1 MTAYTTELTEEG
13 RALFQQRVALFAKVM
28 IGVQLLGLAGLVALS
43 RWAPPA
49 WTITPEELWQPWFA
63 LFQVQTGLAVAAWA
77 LCRRGVRSMRFVSWV
92 EATMLLGTAALSA
105 TMGRLI
111 QPGLVPKYLGDVV
124 SPNDALYGHFVGL
137 VQGSNSLEFVI
148 GLSLWVFVRAALVP
162 SRPLRTLV
170 LTALVAVPVAVVTAV
185 NTLPFEPQP
194 SLRSVT
200 PRELVMT
207 NVTNIAIWWTFV
219 TGVCTIVSVVIF
231 GLRRQVREAR
241 RLGQYTLEE
250 KLGEGGMGT
259 VYRASHAMM
268 RRPTAIKL
276 VRPDQAGETSLA
288 RFEREVQLTARLTH
302 PNTVTIFDYGRTED
316 GIFYYAMEL
325 LDGATLKDIVR
336 VDGPQPPGR
345 VVKVL
350 ADLAGA
356 LQEAHGIS
364 LIHRDIKP
372 SNVILCT
379 QGGKPDVAKLLD
391 FGLVKELGDKG
402 EIELTEKGVL
412 AGTPQ
417 YMCPE
422 SLTSPNAVDERGDL
436 YTLGAVGYFMLTGQ
450 HVFDGATIVEVCG
463 HHLHSEPVAPSKRLE
478 GPVPEDLEDL
488 LLSCLKKDPAD
499 RPQSAAELGSS
510 LQACQSMGE
519 WAEAD
524 AHRWWDRHGE
534 SLRLLSEAH
543 YGRAET
549 QALAVDLARYVP
561 SQRKG

>member
-1 MTAYTTELTEEG
+1 MTSYTTDVTEEG
-13 RALFQQRVALFAKVM
+13 RAFFQQRVALFAKVM
-28 IGVQLLGLAGLVALS
+28 IGVQLLGLAGLLALS

-49 WTITPEELWQPWFA
+49 LTITPEELLQPWSA
-63 LFQVQTGLAVAAWA
+63 LFQVQTG
-77 LCRRGVRSMRFVSWV
+77 CRSGVRAVRFVSWV

-111 QPGLVPKYLGDVV
+111 LPGLMPKYLGGLV

-162 SRPLRTLV
+162 SRPVRTLV
-170 LTALVAVPVAVVTAV
+170 LTALVAVPVAVVTV
-185 NTLPFEPQP
+185 VKTLPFEPQP
-194 SLRSVT
+194 SLRSVS
-200 PRELVMT
+200 PDDLVMT

-219 TGVCTIVSVVIF
+219 TGVCMIVSGVIF

-241 RLGQYTLEE
+241 RVGQYTLEA
-250 KLGEGGMGT
+250 KLGEGGMGA

-276 VRPDQAGETSLA
+276 VRPDLAGENALA

-302 PNTVTIFDYGRTED
+302 PNTVTIFDYGRTQD

-336 VDGPQPPGR
+336 LDGPQSPGR

-350 ADLAGA
+350 AELAGA
-356 LQEAHGIS
+356 LEEAHGIE

-379 QGGKPDVAKLLD
+379 QGGKLDVAKLLD

-402 EIELTEKGVL
+402 EMQLTKEGVL
-412 AGTPQ
+412 AGTPH

-422 SLTSPNAVDERGDL
+422 SLTSPDAVDGRGDL
-436 YTLGAVGYFMLTGQ
+436 YAIGAVGYFLLTGQ
-450 HVFDGATIVEVCG
+450 HVFEGATILEVCG
-463 HHLHSEPVAPSKRLE
+463 HHLHSEPVPPSKRLE
-478 GPVPEDLEDL
+478 RPVPEDLEDL
-488 LLSCLKKDPAD
+488 LLSCLEKDPAN
-499 RPQSAAELGSS
+499 RPQSAAELHRR

-519 WAEAD
+519 WTESHAR
-524 AHRWWDRHGE
+524 RWWDTYGE
-534 SLRLLSEAH
+534 LLRRVSEADD
-543 YGRAET
+543 GRVET
-549 QALAVDLARYVP
+549 KALAVDLARYVP
-561 SQRKG
+561 SQRKQ